1 MSTVIKKVIKSRR
14 LELPGV
20 MFWQL
25 AVDVN
30 VINEKSLLKAI
41 SEELKISYPD
51 N

>member
-1 MSTVIKKVIKSRR
+1 
-14 LELPGV
+14 

-30 VINEKSLLKAI
+30 VINEKSLLKPI
-41 SEELKISYPD
+41 SDELE